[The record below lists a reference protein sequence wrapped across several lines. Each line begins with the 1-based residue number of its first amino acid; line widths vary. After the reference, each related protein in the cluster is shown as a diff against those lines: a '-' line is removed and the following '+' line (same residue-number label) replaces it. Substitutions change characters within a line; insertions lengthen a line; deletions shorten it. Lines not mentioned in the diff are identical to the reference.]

1 LVGVKEPNTLQKT
14 TGALGSKGPQTGNL
28 FHTARTQVST
38 LVDRHRTGI
47 SLSVFCAGLMGA
59 ASFSA
64 LALQAPFPMEVDVQ
78 YSQTSDALPSALL
91 AELDGIDAV
100 IEETDFIDATDIAVL
115 QSTDEPDIE
124 TLIEQ
129 QDMEPLLEVQPS
141 EPILPPEPTRNTE
154 SVEVKS
160 GDTLMNVLIDAG
172 IPRQDAYYA
181 IEAMSEK
188 LDPRKIRAGQKI
200 DVTFQIAPEP
210 GMPEAIADELS
221 ETFEPTFLS
230 MAIKTDVD
238 RTLEIARSAD
248 GDFVAEEVRTELS
261 ERFMRAKAK
270 IDSSLFVAAQEVGI
284 PSQIIVELIRM
295 YSYDVDFQRE
305 IRQGDEFEVFYTELL
320 APNGE
325 TVKAGNI
332 HYGNLI
338 LRGKGNPYYRFETP
352 DDGQTDY
359 YSPEGQSAKKFLMK
373 TPVDGARLS
382 SGFGFRKHPISGY
395 RKKHK
400 GTDFA
405 APRGTPVMAAG
416 NGTVE
421 RASRFGG
428 FGKYIRIRH
437 ANGYKT
443 AYAHLNGYAKGV
455 KAGARVKQ
463 GQIIGYV
470 GSTGNSTGP
479 HLHYEVHQ
487 NGVAVNPMKIRVPTG
502 RKLKGEILQAF
513 LNDRADLDVKMA
525 AITPMTKINT
535 AQLEQ

>member
-1 LVGVKEPNTLQKT
+1 MVGVKEPNTLQKT
-14 TGALGSKGPQTGNL
+14 TGTLRSQGSQAKNVFQ
-28 FHTARTQVST
+28 TARAGVST
-38 LVDRHRTGI
+38 FVDGHRTGI
-47 SLSVFCAGLMGA
+47 ALSVFCAGLMGA

-64 LALQAPFPMEVDVQ
+64 LALQAPVPEEIDVR
-78 YSQTSDALPSALL
+78 YSQTADALPAALL
-91 AELDGIDAV
+91 AELEDVDA
-100 IEETDFIDATDIAVL
+100 IAEETDVAVL
-115 QSTDEPDIE
+115 QPTDEFDLDEPNIE

-129 QDMEPLLEVQPS
+129 QDLQPLNVIEPV
-141 EPILPPEPTRNTE
+141 EPILPPEPTRKTE
-154 SVEVKS
+154 SVKVKS
-160 GDTLMNVLIDAG
+160 GDTLMNVLTDAG
-172 IPRQDAYYA
+172 IPRQEAYYA

-188 LDPRKIRAGQKI
+188 LDPRKIRAGQEI

-210 GMPEAIADELS
+210 GFSGTISSELS

-238 RTLEIARSAD
+238 RTLEIARGED
-248 GDFVAEEVRTELS
+248 GDFVAEEVLTELS

-320 APNGE
+320 DPNGE

-359 YSPEGQSAKKFLMK
+359 YNPEGQSAKKFLMK

-421 RASRFGG
+421 RASRYGG
-428 FGKYIRIRH
+428 YGKYIRIRH

-455 KAGARVKQ
+455 KSGARVKQ

-513 LNDRADLDVKMA
+513 LNDRADLDLKMA
-525 AITPMTKINT
+525 AITPVTKINT
-535 AQLEQ
+535 AQLDQ

>member
-1 LVGVKEPNTLQKT
+1 LVGVKEPNTLQKS
-14 TGALGSKGPQTGNL
+14 TGALGSEGPQVGNF
-28 FHTARTQVST
+28 FHTARTRVST
-38 LVDRHRTGI
+38 FVDAHRTGL
-47 SLSVFCAGLMGA
+47 SLSFFCAGLMGA
-59 ASFSA
+59 VSFSA
-64 LALQAPFPMEVDVQ
+64 LALQAPQLSEIDVQ
-78 YSQTSDALPSALL
+78 YSQTADALPAALL
-91 AELDGIDAV
+91 AELDGIDPV
-100 IEETDFIDATDIAVL
+100 IEETNVAVL
-115 QSTDEPDIE
+115 QTTDTPDIE
-124 TLIEQ
+124 SLIEQ
-129 QDMEPLLEVQPS
+129 QDLEPVLEVEPS
-141 EPILPPEPTRNTE
+141 EPILPPAPTRNTE

-160 GDTLMNVLIDAG
+160 GDTLMNVLVDAG
-172 IPRQDAYYA
+172 ISRQDAYYA

-210 GMPEAIADELS
+210 GMPGEFAAELS
-221 ETFEPTFLS
+221 EPFEPAFLS

-238 RTLEIARSAD
+238 RTLEIARGAD
-248 GDFVAEEVRTELS
+248 GEFAAEEVLTELS

-305 IRQGDEFEVFYTELL
+305 IRQGDEFEVFYTELMD
-320 APNGE
+320 PNGE

-332 HYGNLI
+332 HFGNLI
-338 LRGKGNPYYRFETP
+338 LRGKDNPYYRFETP

-359 YSPEGQSAKKFLMK
+359 YNPQGQSAKKFLMK

-443 AYAHLNGYAKGV
+443 AYAHLNGYAKGIR
-455 KAGARVKQ
+455 AGARVKQ

-513 LNDRADLDVKMA
+513 LTDRADLDLKMA